1 MYFGHKRGV
10 PKCDLPHTLHAL
22 SYDYFQG
29 FQRIPAFVGLIKH
42 VFLMIFNFDIFS
54 FLFLFVCFLGGGLW
68 GHNGPMHHG
77 AILWCPPGIPKLG
90 AGE

>member
-29 FQRIPAFVGLIKH
+29 FQRIPAFVGLKEH
-42 VFLMIFNFDIFS
+42 MFLMICHFDIFPGIH
-54 FLFLFVCFLGGGLW
+54 FFVFLGPLGSEWGYIQRVRAGLYRT
-68 GHNGPMHHG
+68 G
-77 AILWCPPGIPKLG
+77 LY
-90 AGE
+90 

>member
-29 FQRIPAFVGLIKH
+29 FQRIPAFVGLKKH
-42 VFLMIFNFDIFS
+42 MLLMIFHFDS
-54 FLFLFVCFLGGGLW
+54 FPESLGFFGGGLW
-68 GHNGPMHHG
+68 GHGPM
-77 AILWCPPGIPKLG
+77 LRSS
-90 AGE
+90 